1 MAGNSTDAGRSV
13 TSKVIAILQAFNQGG
28 AYSLT
33 EIARLT
39 GLPISTAHRLAT
51 ELLEWGMLQR
61 TGEGQFLVGMQLR
74 AIANQ
79 AAALAP
85 NLHERARRVMEDL
98 AAVSPHGVVR
108 LGVLQDL
115 EVAFIEKEP
124 GDRPVPTAF
133 DSATMPLHA
142 TAMGRALL
150 AFGPTAL
157 VDTVVERGLTPH
169 TPYTITTPD
178 RFRRALSVIRLTR
191 LAICRRE
198 YQPDASAV
206 AVPVFGAGGRVVAAL
221 EVSLH
226 DGQDLRLVRP
236 PLIVAGR
243 ALTREL
249 QSSSGRPSL
258 TISADRQFDMLLQSG
273 VSIPAQRTSR

>member
-13 TSKVIAILQAFNQGG
+13 TSKVIAILLTFGNGE

-39 GLPISTAHRLAT
+39 GLPVSTAHRLAT
-51 ELLEWGMLQR
+51 ELLDWGMLQR
-61 TGEGQFLVGMQLR
+61 TGEGQFRIGMQLR

-79 AAALAP
+79 AAMVAP

-98 AAVSPHGVVR
+98 AAAAGRGVVR

-115 EVAFIEKEP
+115 QLAYLEKGP
-124 GDRPVPTAF
+124 GDRPVPAAF
-133 DSATMPLHA
+133 DAATLPLHA

-150 AFGPTAL
+150 AFAPPRL
-157 VDTVVERGLTPH
+157 VDAVVERGLTRYTAH
-169 TPYTITTPD
+169 TITAPEQ
-178 RFRRALSVIRLTR
+178 FRRALAVIRLTR
-191 LAICRRE
+191 VAVCRRE
-198 YQPDASAV
+198 FDAEQSSA

-221 EVSLH
+221 ELGLRGGH
-226 DGQDLRLVRP
+226 DLRLVRP

-249 QSSSGRPSL
+249 QGGATRPSL
-258 TISADRQFDMLLQSG
+258 TISAERQFDMLLDRPG
-273 VSIPAQRTSR
+273 LSIPRQRAG

>member
-13 TSKVIAILQAFNQGG
+13 TSKVIAILMTFRTGE

-39 GLPISTAHRLAT
+39 GLPVSTAHRLAM
-51 ELLEWGMLQR
+51 ELVDWGMLQR
-61 TGEGQFLVGMQLR
+61 TGEGQFRIGVQLR

-79 AAALAP
+79 AAVAVP

-98 AAVSPHGVVR
+98 AAAAGRAVVR
-108 LGVLQDL
+108 LGVLQGAEAVYL
-115 EVAFIEKEP
+115 EKAP
-124 GDRPVPTAF
+124 GDRPVPVAF
-133 DSATMPLHA
+133 GSATMPLHA

-150 AFGPTAL
+150 AFAPAGL
-157 VDTVVERGLTPH
+157 VDALVERGFRRF
-169 TPYTITTPD
+169 TPYTITEPD
-178 RFRRALSVIRLTR
+178 ELRHALAVIRLTR
-191 LAICRRE
+191 VAVCRRE
-198 YQPDASAV
+198 YEPGFCAA
-206 AVPVFGAGGRVVAAL
+206 AVPVFGAGGQLVAAL
-221 EVSLH
+221 ELSTR

-249 QSSSGRPSL
+249 QSGAARPSL
-258 TISADRQFDMLLQSG
+258 TVSADRQFDTLVHLKAG
-273 VSIPAQRTSR
+273 